1 MMASQCLTDAITTA
15 RLPASFA
22 LAEPSAMPTSLLG
35 DLQIDIGFTDIG
47 SMDAVKMHSLNK
59 D

>member
-15 RLPASFA
+15 RLPAAFA
-22 LAEPSAMPTSLLG
+22 LAEPSAMPTSLLR

-47 SMDAVKMHSLNK
+47 SMDAVMMHSRNK